1 MNFAI
6 IGYGKM
12 GREIERILLE
22 RGQAVPLIIDV
33 NNPDDLCSEKMA
45 GIDVAIEFTTPDTAY
60 QNIRKCI
67 ELGVPVVSGTTGWL
81 EHMNEIKTL
90 CKESGG
96 ALFYASNYSLGVN
109 LTFRLNKILAKMINK
124 VGGYN
129 VELDEVHHIHKK
141 DAPSGTA
148 ITIAEGIIE
157 NLDGRDAWVC
167 DTPSHAANQINITS
181 YREGEVVGIHGVKYT
196 SKEDILEMRH
206 TIKDRA
212 ALALGAVI
220 AAEFLA
226 GKRSKGGIYSMDDLL
241 GEF

>member
-1 MNFAI
+1 MNVAI

-22 RGQAVPLIIDV
+22 RGHSVPLIIDID
-33 NNPDDLCSEKMA
+33 NPDDLCQQRVE
-45 GIDVAIEFTTPDTAY
+45 GVDVAIEFTTPNTAY
-60 QNIRKCI
+60 GNLRRCI

-81 EHMNEIKTL
+81 EHMEEIKAL
-90 CKESGG
+90 CEQRGG
-96 ALFYASNYSLGVN
+96 GLFYASNYSLGVN
-109 LTFRLNKILAKMINK
+109 LMFRLNKVLAKMINR
-124 VGGYN
+124 VGGYQ

-157 NLDGRDAWVC
+157 NLDGRDSWVC
-167 DTPSHAANQINITS
+167 DCDSPADNQINITS

-196 SKEDILEMRH
+196 SHEDIIEVRH
-206 TIKDRA
+206 TIKNRA

-220 AAEFLA
+220 ASEFLA
-226 GKRSKGGIYSMDDLL
+226 GKQGIYSMDDLL
-241 GEF
+241 D